1 MRRAGQAIDKFVS
14 REIRFQL
21 GLGEAIKCHVK
32 FDGLIQMLGQDINS
46 CNGTCRERS
55 DAAA

>member
-1 MRRAGQAIDKFVS
+1 VP

-21 GLGEAIKCHVK
+21 GLGEATKCQVK

-46 CNGTCRERS
+46 GNGMCRERS
-55 DAAA
+55 GAAGA